1 MGVAEFRSTSIFITL
16 SLPLYCT
23 ATSSTTGANALH
35 GPHQAAQKSTR
46 TGCSDCS
53 TSCSDLASFTSKTPG
68 PAMFLLHF
76 LAEDNIH
83 PQYPS
88 PSIDAAGWQKVQTPQ
103 KPKAPGPLRPQ
114 ALEQPSPGTAHGAKI
129 GLATSLVNKT

>member
-46 TGCSDCS
+46 TGCSDCN
-53 TSCSDLASFTSKTPG
+53 TSCSNVASFTSKTPG
-68 PAMFLLHF
+68 PAMFLLQCPWLRIAPRPHSS
-76 LAEDNIH
+76 LNNGCVLQAKGANPH
-83 PQYPS
+83 LK
-88 PSIDAAGWQKVQTPQ
+88 A
-103 KPKAPGPLRPQ
+103 KAPGPYGPGARATLPQ
-114 ALEQPSPGTAHGAKI
+114 DCPR
-129 GLATSLVNKT
+129 

>member
-35 GPHQAAQKSTR
+35 GPHQAAQKSTK

-53 TSCSDLASFTSKTPG
+53 TSCSNVASFTSKTPG
-68 PAMFLLHF
+68 PAMFLLHV
-76 LAEDNIH
+76 LAEDTIH
-83 PQYPS
+83 TTLQPS
-88 PSIDAAGWQKVQTPQ
+88 TIDAARGEKVQPPQ
-103 KPKAPGPLRPQ
+103 EPK
-114 ALEQPSPGTAHGAKI
+114 EHGA
-129 GLATSLVNKT
+129 S